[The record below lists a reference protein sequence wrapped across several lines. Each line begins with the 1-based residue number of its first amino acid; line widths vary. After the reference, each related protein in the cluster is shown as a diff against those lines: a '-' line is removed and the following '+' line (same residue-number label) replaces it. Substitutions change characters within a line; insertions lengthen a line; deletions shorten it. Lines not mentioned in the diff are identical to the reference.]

1 MVEYARAKDG
11 CRFVITELGKT
22 VPRIN
27 SKFVN
32 SWDTRYDKTVPKKWV
47 DLGYVEEIDVKK

>member
-22 VPRIN
+22 VPRIC
-27 SKFVN
+27 SKFV
-32 SWDTRYDKTVPKKWV
+32 STQYDKTVPKKWIE
-47 DLGYVEEIDVKK
+47 LGYVEEIVDVKK